1 MRISMPIHCFAQIRM
16 NILFVDQFGD
26 LGGAQLCMLDLMPAI
41 LEEGWRVFAAVP
53 SGPFAERLRR
63 SGANVI
69 DFDAGT
75 YHSGSKTAADVV
87 RYIGKLPRLASALN
101 SLQSS
106 HEADVIYVNGPRLM
120 PAVALARP
128 LKPVLFHSHSLPP
141 AGLSRGLVG
150 VAIRRC
156 RATVVAVSC
165 HIARCWRRCAA
176 ADRLHTIPNGVAD
189 LRLPAADRNA
199 LRIGLIGRI
208 APQKG
213 VSEFIQAARILTRQ
227 VPHCSFIICGEP
239 RPDEVGYASSVRRSA
254 AGLPIDFLGHRDDI
268 AGIMARISILV
279 VASREEGFGRTVIE
293 GFSAG
298 VPVVAFPT
306 GGVPESIEDNQTG
319 FLVPAPTAEALASK
333 LAAVLEQPQILAA
346 VAEKAREKW
355 QLQYDV
361 HRYRR
366 RVVDLL
372 TRVAAAGSI

>member
-1 MRISMPIHCFAQIRM
+1 MPVHGFVQSRM

-41 LEEGWRVFAAVP
+41 VEEGWRVIAAVP
-53 SGPFAERLRR
+53 PGPFAERLRR
-63 SGANVI
+63 SGAKVI

-75 YHSGSKTAADVV
+75 YHSGSKTAADAV
-87 RYIGKLPRLASALN
+87 RYIRKLPRLAAALN

-120 PAVALARP
+120 PPVALARP
-128 LKPVLFHSHSLPP
+128 RTPVLFHSHSQPP
-141 AGLSRGLVG
+141 AGLSRRLVG
-150 VAIRRC
+150 LAIRRS
-156 RATVVAVSC
+156 RATVVAVSR
-165 HIARCWRRCAA
+165 HIAGTWRRYVA
-176 ADRLHTIPNGVAD
+176 ADRLHIIPNGVPD
-189 LRLPAADRNA
+189 LRLPAANRDA

-213 VSEFIQAARILTRQ
+213 ISEFVRAARILTPQIANCRF
-227 VPHCSFIICGEP
+227 VICGEP
-239 RPDEVGYASSVRRSA
+239 RPDDAPYAAFVRRSA
-254 AGLPIDFLGHRDDI
+254 AELPIEFLGHQDDI
-268 AGIMARISILV
+268 AGVMAGITVLV

-333 LAAVLEQPQILAA
+333 LATVLERPQILAA
-346 VAEKAREKW
+346 VAQKAREKW
-355 QLQYDV
+355 QLHYDV

-366 RVVDLL
+366 SVIDLL
-372 TRVAAAGSI
+372 THVAAAGKTRQ